1 MNTSQIQFDKDR
13 ASLKYFLLGRN
24 YHESLIALGIAASVH
39 VGTRKDK
46 VTPAFQHQVSV
57 CFNFQNVPIDYLSSD
72 DEQSGYTALLL
83 HDTVED
89 TEITCEDLT
98 KADISN
104 KAIELIVGMTKT
116 NMSTVQYYENMLSHW
131 MIPIL
136 KACDRDNNLMT
147 MQGVFSPTKITAYL
161 EETETYVLPMLK
173 KSGYKYPQYHRS
185 YKALASGLKKQIYI
199 YKAFTK

>member
-1 MNTSQIQFDKDR
+1 M
-13 ASLKYFLLGRN
+13 
-24 YHESLIALGIAASVH
+24 
-39 VGTRKDK
+39 
-46 VTPAFQHQVSV
+46 
-57 CFNFQNVPIDYLSSD
+57 
-72 DEQSGYTALLL
+72 LL